1 MTEPGRAVRL
11 AHELRGLRES
21 AKLTQ
26 AQLANVFASE
36 KPVAAATVSS
46 WESTTNPKTPPDD
59 RLKAYARLFAVPR
72 ALEPEPRLIAESDLT
87 DDEQAAV
94 RAFVERL
101 HEIDRVVETGSSTLT
116 FDKGPITVVCPDAPG
131 DSRGPL
137 AREQDPN
144 FTKLHQYADLDA
156 LIELYGHL
164 RAYNPRLDVFQKLAS
179 EVDAD
184 DLTSDVIALG
194 GIGWNMVTEQILDAL
209 KQTLPITQVNDP
221 GLSTGEPF
229 VVDGATR
236 FDPTWSDG
244 DDRRLK
250 EDVALLARLPNP
262 YNVSRTLTFCNGIHS
277 RGVLGAVRCLTDHMM
292 RATNERYLAERFPGG
307 KFALLLRVRVVGG
320 RTLTPDLQNP
330 DTRLFEWP
338 GPGVDA

>member
-1 MTEPGRAVRL
+1 MTESGRAARL
-11 AHELRGLRES
+11 AHELRELRES

-26 AQLANVFASE
+26 AQLAQLFASE

-46 WESTTNPKTPPDD
+46 WESTTNPKTPPED
-59 RLKAYARLFAVPR
+59 RLDAYARLFAVPR
-72 ALEPEPRLIAESDLT
+72 ARERGLRLIAESDLT
-87 DDEQAAV
+87 DDERSRV

-101 HEIDRVVETGSSTLT
+101 HELDRVVEAGGSTLT
-116 FDKGPITVVCPDAPG
+116 FDQGPITVVCPDAPG
-131 DSRGPL
+131 NSRGPL

-179 EVDAD
+179 EVVAD

-194 GIGWNMVTEQILDAL
+194 GIGWNMVTEQILDAV
-209 KQTLPITQVNDP
+209 KQTLPITQVDDP
-221 GLSTGEPF
+221 NLSTGEPF
-229 VVDGATR
+229 VVDGTR
-236 FDPTWSDG
+236 FNPTWSDDG
-244 DDRRLK
+244 DRRLK
-250 EDVALLARLPNP
+250 EDVALLARLRNP
-262 YNVSRTLTFCNGIHS
+262 YNVNRTLTFCNGIHS

-307 KFALLLRVRVVGG
+307 RFALLLRVRVVGG
-320 RTLTPDLQNP
+320 RTMTPDLQNP

-338 GPGVDA
+338 DTGADA